1 MKTYFTQEALD
12 AVKEKI
18 SKFQAGGTT
27 AEIRPDNRSWIRRE
41 IVDPVRTWVMTRP
54 GYETAVQTADVVSDF
69 IPGVGEAKDL
79 ARGNYLA
86 AAISLVPGVGDV
98 AAKAV
103 KSAKSFKSID
113 ELLAAKN
120 GLVRKLGDAIKERN
134 SGVKGLDANIDDMK
148 KQLTS
153 IEQEMISRGRSS
165 LKSVSGRNTPP
176 LSNDEIRKIQEIRRS
191 RLRQKEIQEQL
202 TERAAR
208 QEAYYQTTPR
218 ERIKKY
224 EGYIANLEN
233 ALAKESKIPGVNPRT
248 LANYKGQIT
257 MYKNKIQHILDNFQ
271 HLDRPMKSAS
281 GNLHPG
287 NVDETVREIFTKIK

>member
-1 MKTYFTQEALD
+1 MKIYFTQEALD

-27 AEIRPDNRSWIRRE
+27 AEIHPDNRSWIRRE

-69 IPGVGEAKDL
+69 VPGVGEAKDL
-79 ARGNYLA
+79 IRGNYLA
-86 AAISLVPGVGDV
+86 AAIGLVPGVGDV
-98 AAKAV
+98 SAKAV
-103 KSAKSFKSID
+103 KSFKSID

-120 GLVRKLGDAIKERN
+120 ALVRKLGETIKERN
-134 SGVKGLDANIDDMK
+134 RGIKGLDLNIDDMK
-148 KQLTS
+148 KQLAS
-153 IEQEMISRGRSS
+153 IEQEMVSRGRGS

-176 LSNDEIRKIQEIRRS
+176 LSDDEIRKIQEIRRS

-218 ERIKKY
+218 ERIKEY

-233 ALAKESKIPGVNPRT
+233 ILTKESKTPGVNPRT
-248 LANYKGQIT
+248 LANTKGQIT
-257 MYKNKIQHILDNFQ
+257 MYKNKIQHILNNFQ

-281 GNLHPG
+281 GDLHPG
-287 NVDETVREIFTKIK
+287 NVDESVREIFTKIK

>member
-27 AEIRPDNRSWIRRE
+27 AEIRPDNRSWIRRK

-69 IPGVGEAKDL
+69 VPVVGEAKDL

-86 AAISLVPGVGDV
+86 AAIGLVPGVGDV
-98 AAKAV
+98 A
-103 KSAKSFKSID
+103 AKSFKSID

-120 GLVRKLGDAIKERN
+120 GLVRRLGAAIKERN
-134 SGVKGLDANIDDMK
+134 SGVRGLDLDIDDMK
-148 KQLTS
+148 KQLAG

-176 LSNDEIRKIQEIRRS
+176 LSDDEIRKIQEIRRS

-202 TERAAR
+202 TERAAL
-208 QEAYYQTTPR
+208 QEAYYRTTPR
-218 ERIKKY
+218 ERINEY

-233 ALAKESKIPGVNPRT
+233 ALARESKMPGVNPRT

-257 MYKNKIQHILDNFQ
+257 MYRNKIQHILDNFQ

-281 GNLHPG
+281 GDLHPG
-287 NVDETVREIFTKIK
+287 NVDETVREIFTTIK